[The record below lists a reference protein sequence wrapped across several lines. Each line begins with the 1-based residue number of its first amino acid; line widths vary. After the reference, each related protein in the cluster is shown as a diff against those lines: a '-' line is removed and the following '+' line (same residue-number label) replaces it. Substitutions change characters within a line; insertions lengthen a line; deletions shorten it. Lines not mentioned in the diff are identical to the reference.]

1 MKITKSQNQTAPL
14 QNFGSDFSIDGHEY
28 SVATGHVRRTNHN
41 PGACPAGRAAGH
53 LLSPTNRLIADQ
65 IRKTTVGDEIGRA
78 VQLAALWYEI
88 RDSKIK
94 HELNVWVRKTG
105 DAEFK
110 KCWDFSE

>member
-1 MKITKSQNQTAPL
+1 MKITTPL
-14 QNFGSDFSIDGHEY
+14 QNFGSEFSIDGHEY

-41 PGACPAGRAAGH
+41 PGACPMGRAAGH
-53 LLSPTNRLIADQ
+53 LLSSENRLRADQ
-65 IRKTTVGDEIGRA
+65 IRLETENDSIGRA
-78 VQLAALWYEI
+78 FQLAEMWNII